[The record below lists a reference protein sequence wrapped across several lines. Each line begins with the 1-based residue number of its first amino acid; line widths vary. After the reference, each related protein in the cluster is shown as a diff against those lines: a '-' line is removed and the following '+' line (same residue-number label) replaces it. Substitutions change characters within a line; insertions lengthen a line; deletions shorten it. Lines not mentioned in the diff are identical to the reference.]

1 MRMCEVIFLLELG
14 KKEEEEEEEVYTV
27 PPMCSSCKCLLL
39 FKERQLEL
47 VLLVLHDYEGLSL
60 FR

>member
-14 KKEEEEEEEVYTV
+14 KKEEEEEEEVY
-27 PPMCSSCKCLLL
+27 CASYASCKCLLL

-47 VLLVLHDYEGLSL
+47 VLLVLHDYEDLSL

>member
-1 MRMCEVIFLLELG
+1 MRMCEVIFSLELD

-27 PPMCSSCKCLLL
+27 PPMRSCKCLLL

-47 VLLVLHDYEGLSL
+47 VLLVLHDYEDLSL

>member
-1 MRMCEVIFLLELG
+1 MRMRMCEVTFLLELD
-14 KKEEEEEEEVYTV
+14 KKEEEEVYTLH
-27 PPMCSSCKCLLL
+27 PMCSSCKCLLL

-47 VLLVLHDYEGLSL
+47 VLLVLHDYEDLSL